1 MKLKTSAV
9 SLFAIAAIFAQGFL
23 INAAG
28 QSDQKKD
35 EKKKKTEPF
44 KVERITQGMG
54 LYNFGPVSPDGKSL
68 LLIAQK
74 PDQAPNLYLMNL
86 ADLSIRPPLTALRWG
101 VTDPAWSPDGLSVA
115 FAGMDENGT
124 FSEVYTLEL
133 KSGKMRRLTSNSFA
147 DKQPV
152 FAPDGKR
159 LFYTTDESP
168 LPDAAFGILH
178 IAVVSTSG
186 GKGEYFTDDE
196 TSSIMPGITSDGKS
210 LLLVKVN
217 EDSGRHSLWQYG
229 FDGKPQRDL
238 TERKFARILRY
249 IPRND
254 FIVLC
259 AQEEAE
265 QQESIYIL
273 DLKTREVRPLPA
285 WDSAMRSPALSPDGR
300 LIAFISPAETGFQ
313 LYVYDISSGQIQQL
327 TYKGFNNYSPV
338 FIANDR
344 IVFGS
349 DRDREKEIYSLSLS
363 APVEDEKKK
372 K

>member
-1 MKLKTSAV
+1 MKLKTSV
-9 SLFAIAAIFAQGFL
+9 ITLFVALALFAQGFL
-23 INAAG
+23 LNVAG

-35 EKKKKTEPF
+35 EKKKQKEPF

-86 ADLSIRPPLTALRWG
+86 ADLSIRSPLTALKWG
-101 VTDPAWSPDGLSVA
+101 VTDPAWSPDCLSVA

-133 KSGKMRRLTSNSFA
+133 KSGKMRRMTANSFA

-178 IAVVSTSG
+178 IAVVSATG
-186 GKGEYFTDDE
+186 GKGEYFTEDE
-196 TSSIMPGITSDGKS
+196 TSSIMPLIAADQKS
-210 LLLVKVN
+210 LLLVKVD
-217 EDSGRHSLWQYG
+217 EASGRHSLWQYG
-229 FDGKPQRDL
+229 FDGKPMRDL

-249 IPRND
+249 IPKND
-254 FIVLC
+254 FIVLS

-265 QQESIYIL
+265 QHESIYVL
-273 DLKTREVRPLPA
+273 DLKTREIRSLPD
-285 WDSAMRSPALSPDGR
+285 WDSAMRAPALSPDGR
-300 LIAFISPAETGFQ
+300 LIAFISPAEAGFQ
-313 LYVYDISSGQIQQL
+313 LYVYDISTGQIQQL
-327 TYKGFNNYSPV
+327 TYKGFNNFSPV
-338 FIANDR
+338 FASNDR
-344 IVFGS
+344 IIFGS
-349 DRDREKEIYSLSLS
+349 DRDREKEIYSINLS
-363 APVEDEKKK
+363 APAEEEKKK

>member
-1 MKLKTSAV
+1 MKRMTSVA
-9 SLFAIAAIFAQGFL
+9 SLSVIVMLVAQGFL
-23 INAAG
+23 SPVAA

-44 KVERITQGMG
+44 KIERITQGMG

-74 PDQAPNLYLMNL
+74 PDQTPNLYLMNL
-86 ADLSIRPPLTALRWG
+86 ADLSIRPPLTNLRWG

-124 FSEVYTLEL
+124 FSEIYTLEL
-133 KSGKMRRLTSNSFA
+133 KSGKLRRLTANSFA

-178 IAVVSTSG
+178 IAVVSATG
-186 GKGEYFTDDE
+186 GKGEYFTEDE
-196 TSSIMPGITSDGKS
+196 PSSIMPQVAADGKS

-238 TERKFARILRY
+238 TERKFARIIRY
-249 IPRND
+249 IPRQD

-259 AQEEAE
+259 AQEEPE

-273 DLKTREVRPLPA
+273 DLKTREVRSLPA

-313 LYVYDISSGQIQQL
+313 LYVYDTSSGQIQQL

-349 DRDREKEIYSLSLS
+349 DRDREKEIYAVSLS
-363 APVEDEKKK
+363 APVEEEKKK

>member
-1 MKLKTSAV
+1 MKLKTSAI
-9 SLFAIAAIFAQGFL
+9 SLFAVATIFAQGFL
-23 INAAG
+23 IQTSA

-35 EKKKKTEPF
+35 DKKKKTEPF

-54 LYNFGPVSPDGKSL
+54 LYNFGPLSPDGKSL

-74 PDQAPNLYLMNL
+74 PDQSPNLYMMNL
-86 ADLSIRPPLTALRWG
+86 ADRSIRPPLTSLRWG
-101 VTDPAWSPDGLSVA
+101 VSDPAWSPDGLVVA

-133 KSGKMRRLTSNSFA
+133 KSGKMRRMTSNSFA

-152 FAPDGKR
+152 FSPDGKR

-178 IAVVSTSG
+178 IAAVSAGG
-186 GKGEYFTDDE
+186 GKAEYFTEDE
-196 TSSIMPGITSDGKS
+196 TSSIMPSITADQKS

-238 TERKFARILRY
+238 TERRFARILRY
-249 IPRND
+249 IPSRD

-265 QQESIYIL
+265 QHESIYVL
-273 DLKTREVRPLPA
+273 DLKSNEIRSLPP
-285 WDSAMRSPALSPDGR
+285 WDSAMRAPALSPDGR
-300 LIAFISPAETGFQ
+300 LIAFISPAEEGFQ
-313 LYVYDISSGQIQQL
+313 LYVYDISTGQIQQL
-327 TYKGFNNYSPV
+327 TYKGFNNFSPV
-338 FIANDR
+338 FVSNDR
-344 IVFGS
+344 IIFGS
-349 DRDREKEIYSLSLS
+349 DRDREKEIYLIDLS
-363 APVEDEKKK
+363 APAEEKKK